1 MSNPS
6 KQKGTAFETLCL
18 NFLRRIFP
26 RVFRPALQGGG
37 DTGDIN
43 GVMTRLVR
51 DDPNANRQVIFQC
64 KNAKKWDLS
73 GWLNATR
80 AQAFNNMLK
89 NGGIATLGVLLVKRR
104 GIGAKNMEKT
114 YAIMELGDL
123 SKLLTDAGYE

>member
-1 MSNPS
+1 MANPS
-6 KQKGTAFETLCL
+6 KQKGTAFETQCVI
-18 NFLRRIFP
+18 FLRRHFP
-26 RVFRPALQGGG
+26 RVFRPALSGGG

-43 GVMTRLVR
+43 GVMTKLVR

-73 GWLNATR
+73 GWLNATKS
-80 AQAFNNMLK
+80 QAFANMMK

-104 GIGAKNMEKT
+104 GVGAKHMGKT

-123 SKLLTDAGYE
+123 TKLLTEAGYE